1 MVQQVRPRVAGWVKR
16 VALFLLFLWL
26 VEAVIGMS
34 GWLVFLGLLGLW
46 LAARRRR
53 SRSYRYRTSNV
64 GGR

>member
-46 LAARRRR
+46 LAACRRR